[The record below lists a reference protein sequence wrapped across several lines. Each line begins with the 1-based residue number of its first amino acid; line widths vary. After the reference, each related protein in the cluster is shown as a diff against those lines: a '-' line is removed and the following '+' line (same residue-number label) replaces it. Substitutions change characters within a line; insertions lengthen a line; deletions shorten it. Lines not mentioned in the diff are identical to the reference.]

1 MLKRTIPILILATS
15 GAILV
20 VAYFS
25 PFTTNWSEV
34 VLMWFNILA
43 AVAYVLGAGNLLAVN
58 LEKVS
63 SRRAGWAYALITLV
77 AFASMLTFG
86 LFKIGGVPSEAH
98 PDVPYAGDYEST
110 QSAFGW
116 VYEYMLSPLTA
127 TMFALLAFYV
137 ASAAFRAFRAKNL
150 ESILLLGT
158 AFIILLAQ
166 TAAGMF
172 LTGWIPADSVFAFL
186 RFDYRIHPNRGHAR
200 DHHRYRHRYR
210 RDQSSSH
217 SWCRPKLP
225 LEAIEPHDDEH
236 FTLQP

>member
-186 RFDYRIHPNRGHAR
+186 RFDSLRI
-200 DHHRYRHRYR
+200 
-210 RDQSSSH
+210 
-217 SWCRPKLP
+217 
-225 LEAIEPHDDEH
+225 AITEYIQTAGMRAITIGIAIGIAATSLRLILGVDRSY
-236 FTLQP
+236 LSKQ

>member
-166 TAAGMF
+166 T
-172 LTGWIPADSVFAFL
+172 
-186 RFDYRIHPNRGHAR
+186 R
-200 DHHRYRHRYR
+200 
-210 RDQSSSH
+210 
-217 SWCRPKLP
+217 
-225 LEAIEPHDDEH
+225 
-236 FTLQP
+236 

>member
-1 MLKRTIPILILATS
+1 LLKRTIPILILATS

-186 RFDYRIHPNRGHAR
+186 RFDSLRI
-200 DHHRYRHRYR
+200 
-210 RDQSSSH
+210 
-217 SWCRPKLP
+217 
-225 LEAIEPHDDEH
+225 AITEYIQTAGMRAITIGIALGVAATSLRLLLGIDRSY
-236 FTLQP
+236 LSKG

>member
-186 RFDYRIHPNRGHAR
+186 RFDSLRI
-200 DHHRYRHRYR
+200 
-210 RDQSSSH
+210 
-217 SWCRPKLP
+217 
-225 LEAIEPHDDEH
+225 AITEYIQTAGMRAITIGIALGVAATSLRLLLGIDRSY
-236 FTLQP
+236 LSKG

>member
-1 MLKRTIPILILATS
+1 LLKRTIPILILATS

-186 RFDYRIHPNRGHAR
+186 RFDSLRI
-200 DHHRYRHRYR
+200 
-210 RDQSSSH
+210 
-217 SWCRPKLP
+217 
-225 LEAIEPHDDEH
+225 AITEYIQTAGMRAITIGIAIGIAATSLRLILGVDRSY
-236 FTLQP
+236 LSKQ

>member
-98 PDVPYAGDYEST
+98 PDVPYAGGYESS

-186 RFDYRIHPNRGHAR
+186 RFDSLRI
-200 DHHRYRHRYR
+200 
-210 RDQSSSH
+210 
-217 SWCRPKLP
+217 
-225 LEAIEPHDDEH
+225 AITEYIQTAGMRAITIGIAIGIAATSLRLILGVDRSY
-236 FTLQP
+236 LSKQ